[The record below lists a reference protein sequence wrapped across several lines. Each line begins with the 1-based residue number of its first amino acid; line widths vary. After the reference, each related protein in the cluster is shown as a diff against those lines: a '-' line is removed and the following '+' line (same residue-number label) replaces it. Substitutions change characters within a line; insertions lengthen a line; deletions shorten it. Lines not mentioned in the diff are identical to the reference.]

1 MALPTNTFATYESIG
16 NREDLSNVI
25 YNVDPT
31 ETPFLSGVDKVKATG
46 VYHEWQTQALAAASG
61 SNAVLEGND
70 AVTDAATPT
79 VRMGNYCQISDKVA
93 RVTGTQQ
100 AIDKA
105 GRGDELDY
113 QVVLK
118 AKELKRDMETS
129 LLQNVA
135 RVAGSDGVARVMG
148 SVASYLYTNDDII
161 SAGASPT
168 GQGSSSGTTT
178 RTDAATPQA
187 YTEARLKNVLQMIW
201 TSGGDPGTIML
212 GGFNK
217 QVMSS
222 FVGRGTPTEDT
233 KAKKIIATVDV
244 YEGDFGQMKVLPNRF
259 QRARDVWVFQMDM
272 WAVAYLR
279 NMKTEELAKT
289 GDNRSKQIICEYTLE
304 SRNEKA
310 SGLVADCTS
319 S

>member
-1 MALPTNTFATYESIG
+1 MALPTNTFATYASIG
-16 NREDLSNVI
+16 NREDLADVI

-31 ETPFLSGVDKVKATG
+31 ETPFLSSLDKVKATA
-46 VYHEWQTQALAAASG
+46 VNHEWQTQALAAASG

-79 VRMGNYCQISDKVA
+79 VRLGNICQISDKVA

-113 QVVLK
+113 QVILK
-118 AKELKRDMETS
+118 GKELKRDMETI
-129 LLQNVA
+129 LLQNQAKAAGDSVTA
-135 RVAGSDGVARVMG
+135 RTLG
-148 SVASYLYTNDDII
+148 SVLSYVATNDDLI

-168 GQGSSSGTTT
+168 GTGVNT

-187 YTEARLKNVLQMIW
+187 FTEARLKNVLQLIW
-201 TSGGDPGTIML
+201 TSGGNPDRIML

-233 KAKKIIATVDV
+233 KTKKIVATVDV
-244 YEGDFGQMKVLPNRF
+244 YESDFGTLKVVANRF
-259 QRARDVWVFQMDM
+259 QRARDVHVHQSDM
-272 WAVAYLR
+272 WAMAYLR

-304 SRNEKA
+304 ARNEKA